1 MKKNP
6 GRKEWRWE
14 MKKRRKIPIKAVN
27 WKNHREQVVK
37 NREHK
42 QLLKKLIPYWAHKNE
57 EADNGQD
64 T

>member
-1 MKKNP
+1 
-6 GRKEWRWE
+6 

-27 WKNHREQVVK
+27 WKNHREQVAK